1 MTTWFVVMLALF
13 GGLKILVSSI
23 PTSVVESF
31 VSRFELHPQLNEEV
45 ATVTVDGKRLDVED
59 KIQII
64 NQFNEAI
71 FLEKYYFPP
80 QHEGIPLVIETK
92 RGKHDVKFLIYSF
105 DDHVDVIKQYKK
117 KVIAYSL
124 RSKTLQHRNMLVA
137 GDVV

>member
-23 PTSVVESF
+23 PTSVVESL
-31 VSRFELHPQLNEEV
+31 VSRFELHSQLNEKA
-45 ATVTVDGKRLDVED
+45 ATVTFDGKCLKGED

-80 QHEGIPLVIETK
+80 QHDGIPLVIETK
-92 RGKHDVKFLIYSF
+92 RGKSDVKFSIYSF
-105 DDHVDVIKQYKK
+105 DDRVDVIKQYKK
-117 KVIAYSL
+117 KVVAYSL
-124 RSKTLQHRNMLVA
+124 RSKTLQSRPLLVA